1 MNNFSKVKY
10 PLIGVTYTLEQMYQM
25 NLGDLPCLQIRDV
38 GVVQDSHLTEEELL
52 SIPGM
57 KDTHWLFVRTTSEL
71 IPVFI
76 YALNNPPYTDFFDA
90 VPYKDP
96 YQSTTDLL
104 WVTPKGYPRTQ
115 E

>member
-1 MNNFSKVKY
+1 MA
-10 PLIGVTYTLEQMYQM
+10 GVTYTLEQMYQM

-52 SIPGM
+52 GIPGM
-57 KDTHWLFVRTTSEL
+57 KDTRWLFVRTTSEL

-76 YALNNPPYTDFFDA
+76 YALTNPPYTDFFEA
-90 VPYKDP
+90 VRYKDP
-96 YQSTTDLL
+96 YKYMTDGH
-104 WVTPKGYPRTQ
+104 WITPKGYPRAQ